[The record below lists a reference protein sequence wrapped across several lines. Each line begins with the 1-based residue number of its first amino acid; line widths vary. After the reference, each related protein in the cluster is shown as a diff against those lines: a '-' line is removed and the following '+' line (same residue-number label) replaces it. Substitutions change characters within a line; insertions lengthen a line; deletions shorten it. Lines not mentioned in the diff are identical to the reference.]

1 MPDSVHLSRL
11 IADLRKLEN
20 VLLPLHIP
28 HFFHKCLSDLKQNPP
43 GFSSLIKPS
52 RVVLGFGMGA
62 RVLSPL
68 YDFGFG
74 ISSIMTRFSPD
85 FLFPLERLLSLSEDF
100 LFGFMLIDNRT
111 IKSIIDLRHLSL
123 INNRMVTGVLG
134 PGGIWGQVQGVG
146 SDNWGTKSQPRA
158 GLHSRA
164 ARTHARRAF

>member
-1 MPDSVHLSRL
+1 MALESCSVHLSRL
-11 IADLRKLEN
+11 ITDLCKLEN

-43 GFSSLIKPS
+43 GFSSLIKPI

-100 LFGFMLIDNRT
+100 LFGFMLIVGAPRNC
-111 IKSIIDLRHLSL
+111 L
-123 INNRMVTGVLG
+123 IEIRYV
-134 PGGIWGQVQGVG
+134 
-146 SDNWGTKSQPRA
+146 
-158 GLHSRA
+158 
-164 ARTHARRAF
+164 RRYVRLITT